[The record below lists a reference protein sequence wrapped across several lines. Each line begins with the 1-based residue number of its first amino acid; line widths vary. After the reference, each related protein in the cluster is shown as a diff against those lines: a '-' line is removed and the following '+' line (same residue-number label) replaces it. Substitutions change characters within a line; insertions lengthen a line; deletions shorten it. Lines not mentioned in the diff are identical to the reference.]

1 MFFLLFFSSRRLHT
15 RCALVTGVQTCALP
29 ISSVSGGNLPRSFE
43 EANEF
48 YWAFAAKYLLATRPR
63 LWYRISRRPLFSG
76 YALHCT
82 NVRFMVVAHFQE
94 SMMQGIIFHAREKRV
109 QLSRRSE
116 ETTSDLQS
124 LMRTTYAV

>member
-1 MFFLLFFSSRRLHT
+1 MCCYVTIFFLSSRRRHT

-29 ISSVSGGNLPRSFE
+29 IFE

-109 QLSRRSE
+109 QLSRYPALPKIGRAS
-116 ETTSDLQS
+116 SRAGGCQ
-124 LMRTTYAV
+124 YV

>member
-1 MFFLLFFSSRRLHT
+1 MRISDWSSDV
-15 RCALVTGVQTCALP
+15 C
-29 ISSVSGGNLPRSFE
+29 SSDLNLPRSFE

-109 QLSRRSE
+109 QLSRYPALPTIKEKDRKS
-116 ETTSDLQS
+116 TSLNS
-124 LMRTTYAV
+124 SH